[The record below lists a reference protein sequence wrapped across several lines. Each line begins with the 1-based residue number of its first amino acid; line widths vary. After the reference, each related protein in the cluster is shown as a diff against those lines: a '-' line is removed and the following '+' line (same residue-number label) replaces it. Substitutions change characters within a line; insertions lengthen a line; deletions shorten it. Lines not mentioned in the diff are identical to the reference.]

1 MKIHHLN
8 CGSFCAIGHPILNRL
23 LPKLDQ
29 FNLVCHC
36 LLIESSDGL
45 ILVDTGLGLKDIS
58 NQERFKSNFIF
69 NQFARP
75 KLDVEETAYMQ
86 IIRKGFNPK
95 DVRHIIATH
104 FDSDHIGGIAD
115 FPDAIV
121 HVLKDEWD
129 AAHNPVSP
137 KEKLRYSPSRWQM
150 NTFFETYSTQG
161 DSWNG
166 LGKVQ
171 KLKGIS
177 EPIYMVS
184 LPGHTRGHSGILIED
199 GKNTLFTGDSFL
211 LEAQLLKKPYA
222 VAVNLYNQLTHD
234 NPTKAEETLNKI
246 RLIHKQ
252 DSELVILSS
261 HDPVLFRRSLEQEE
275 TEK

>member
-95 DVRHIIATH
+95 DVIEQSIESGWAGLFKTNKKNELKLENEPVKKIMNWFESEELTHARCKQEGVEIISDLRQLRTNLNEHIQN
-104 FDSDHIGGIAD
+104 
-115 FPDAIV
+115 
-121 HVLKDEWD
+121 KQ
-129 AAHNPVSP
+129 
-137 KEKLRYSPSRWQM
+137 RQ
-150 NTFFETYSTQG
+150 
-161 DSWNG
+161 
-166 LGKVQ
+166 Q
-171 KLKGIS
+171 KL
-177 EPIYMVS
+177 VS
-184 LPGHTRGHSGILIED
+184 
-199 GKNTLFTGDSFL
+199 
-211 LEAQLLKKPYA
+211 
-222 VAVNLYNQLTHD
+222 
-234 NPTKAEETLNKI
+234 
-246 RLIHKQ
+246 
-252 DSELVILSS
+252 
-261 HDPVLFRRSLEQEE
+261 
-275 TEK
+275 